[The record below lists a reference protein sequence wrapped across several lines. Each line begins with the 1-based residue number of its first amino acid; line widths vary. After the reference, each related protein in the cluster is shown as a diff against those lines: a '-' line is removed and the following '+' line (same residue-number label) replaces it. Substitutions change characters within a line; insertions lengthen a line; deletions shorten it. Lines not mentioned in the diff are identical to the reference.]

1 MYKQKKFVTETEQY
15 FYQIFLEIEKEYDVK
30 VQAQINLASII
41 EKKIKHKYANE
52 LFRNIDFGIFDKNL
66 EHLLLAIEIND
77 RTHLKKERKLRDEKV
92 DNILKDANI
101 KIIKFYT
108 DKENKRI
115 YVINRILKNIGL
127 II

>member
-15 FYQIFLEIEKEYDVK
+15 FYQILLEIEKEYDVK

>member
-15 FYQIFLEIEKEYDVK
+15 FYQILLEIEKEYDVK

-108 DKENKRI
+108 EKENKRI

>member
-15 FYQIFLEIEKEYDVK
+15 FYQILLEIEKEYDVQ
-30 VQAQINLASII
+30 VQAQIKLASII

>member
-15 FYQIFLEIEKEYDVK
+15 FYQILLEIEKEYDVK

-52 LFRNIDFGIFDKNL
+52 LFRNIDFCIFDKNL

>member
-15 FYQIFLEIEKEYDVK
+15 FYQILLEIEKEYDVK

-77 RTHLKKERKLRDEKV
+77 RTHLKKERKLRDEKI

-101 KIIKFYT
+101 KIIKFYA

>member
-1 MYKQKKFVTETEQY
+1 MYKQKKFITETEQY
-15 FYQIFLEIEKEYDVK
+15 FYQILLEIEKEYDVK

-41 EKKIKHKYANE
+41 EKKIKHRYANE

-108 DKENKRI
+108 EKENKRI